1 MVLGIT
7 AMNGTPI
14 NAAKYASEMAV
25 EPLDASTTGR
35 PGRIHPLHR
44 ACRNSDR
51 ASRCFR
57 LPVGWVDSSFR
68 YRATSH
74 DGGNGKRSMWVSALR
89 LASARTRRTARWSHA
104 R

>member
-1 MVLGIT
+1 
-7 AMNGTPI
+7 MNGTPI
-14 NAAKYASEMAV
+14 SAAKYASETAV

-35 PGRIHPLHR
+35 PGRIQPLHR
-44 ACRNSDR
+44 AYRNSER

-57 LPVGWVDSSFR
+57 LPVGWVDSSLR

-74 DGGNGKRSMWVSALR
+74 DGGNGKRSRCVSALR
-89 LASARTRRTARWSHA
+89 LASACTRRTARWSQA